1 MGIGSA
7 IERSLAVRG
16 FPTYVLVD
24 QEGVI
29 LANGFGPLPRL
40 QCMAER
46 AVAGE
51 VPYGCTPAD
60 WMSGFRRR
68 GRAGRRDVGARS
80 VPGAV
85 YGKSAW

>member
-1 MGIGSA
+1 MPWSNWHVGMGSD

-24 QEGVI
+24 REGVI

-40 QCMAER
+40 RCMAER

-51 VPYGCTPAD
+51 DAHGCTPAD
-60 WMSGFRRR
+60 WM
-68 GRAGRRDVGARS
+68 
-80 VPGAV
+80 PGI
-85 YGKSAW
+85 